1 MVRVFWVEKWW
12 GGKVFF
18 ISFSF
23 SRKKKEEEEESLR
36 NRIIR
41 GQKTSTKNTRKMY
54 ILAKTRFLIKHS
66 LYQKTTNYEIL

>member
-1 MVRVFWVEKWW
+1 MVRVFWVYFWA
-12 GGKVFF
+12 GGVKFF
-18 ISFSF
+18 FSSSF

-54 ILAKTRFLIKHS
+54 ILAKTRLLIKHS
-66 LYQKTTNYEIL
+66 LYQKTTNYEI

>member
-1 MVRVFWVEKWW
+1 MVRVFWVYFWA
-12 GGKVFF
+12 GGVKFF
-18 ISFSF
+18 FSSSF

-54 ILAKTRFLIKHS
+54 ILAKTRLLIKQP
-66 LYQKTTNYEIL
+66 LYQKTTNYEI